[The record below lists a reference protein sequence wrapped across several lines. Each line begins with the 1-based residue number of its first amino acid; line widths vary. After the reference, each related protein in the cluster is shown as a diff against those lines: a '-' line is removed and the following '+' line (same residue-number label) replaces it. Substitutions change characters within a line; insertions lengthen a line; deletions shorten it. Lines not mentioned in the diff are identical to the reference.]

1 MKLLVMLICSAVLLL
16 ILEKPLKKYTAVFYC
31 AAMFLAVTG
40 YVLQIKLPAGIIRTI
55 VSDYLTSGTLPAA
68 LFVIVMYA
76 RVLPVKSRTFRCAMS
91 LRGEI
96 AILAAIFGLTHIV
109 YYGHFTGK
117 RMGAMQGISVTE
129 LVTLTVAALLILL
142 LVPLTIT
149 SFKRIR
155 KKINGKR
162 WKKLQRWSYLFYG
175 LLYLHIAI
183 ALYPGAVSGDRRKL
197 ADISCYTVIFGIY
210 LALRV
215 GKYLEKKKKQ
225 EFSTAVWTLLVVF
238 LMAVSFSFNS
248 RMVMKIEAEERETD
262 TSEKESAEN
271 ASEDNMDSA
280 GGYADGTWEGEGM
293 GLNGPVRAAV
303 VVEEGEIKEVKILER
318 SDDDP
323 YFTDA
328 RQVIVSEILEQQT
341 ADVDG
346 VSGATFSSDGILEA
360 VSKALAFAAEKK

>member
-1 MKLLVMLICSAVLLL
+1 MLICSAVLLL
-16 ILEKPLKKYTAVFYC
+16 ILEKSLKKNTAVFYC
-31 AAMFLAVTG
+31 ATLFLSWMG
-40 YVLQIKLPAGIIRTI
+40 YVLQTKLPPGNIRTI
-55 VSDYLTSGTLPAA
+55 VSDYLTSGIIPAA

-76 RVLPVKSRTFRCAMS
+76 RVLPKKSRIFRCTMS

-96 AILAAIFGLTHIV
+96 AILAAIFALTHIV
-109 YYGHFTGK
+109 YYGHFIGK
-117 RMGAMQGISVTE
+117 RTGTMQEISIKE
-129 LVTLTVAALLILL
+129 LVTLAVAALLILL

-155 KKINGKR
+155 RKMNGKR
-162 WKKLQRWSYLFYG
+162 WKKLQSWSYLFYG

-183 ALYPGAVSGDRRKL
+183 ALYPGAVSGDRGKL
-197 ADISCYTVIFGIY
+197 ADLCCYTVIFGIY
-210 LALRV
+210 LALRM

-225 EFSTAVWTLLVVF
+225 EYSTAVWVILVTF
-238 LMAVSFSFNS
+238 LMACSFSFNS
-248 RMVMKIEAEERETD
+248 RMVMKTGAGVNTTD
-262 TSEKESAEN
+262 TSEEESKEN
-271 ASEDNMDSA
+271 AAEDIEDSA

-303 VVEEGEIKEVKILER
+303 VVEDGEIKEVKILER

-328 RQVIVSEILEQQT
+328 RKVIVPEILEQQT

-346 VSGATFSSDGILEA
+346 VSGATFSSEGILEA
-360 VSKALAFAAEKK
+360 VKEALTFAAEKK